1 MRVRLLAMRNEDYD
15 RELLAIVTSFCVLV
29 AAAVSVFDI
38 TPSVTKSAAAAS
50 SPVEQL
56 SVTPVR
62 VVGTP
67 FVPNT
72 NPSQR

>member
-15 RELLAIVTSFCVLV
+15 RELLAIVTSFCVLI
-29 AAAVSVFDI
+29 AAAVSVLDI
-38 TPSVTKSAAAAS
+38 SPSAAKSAGAS
-50 SPVEQL
+50 TALEHPTATS
-56 SVTPVR
+56 VR

-72 NPSQR
+72 NPSER

>member
-1 MRVRLLAMRNEDYD
+1 MHNEDYD
-15 RELLAIVTSFCVLV
+15 RELLAFVTLFSVVV
-29 AAAVSVFDI
+29 AAAVSVLD
-38 TPSVTKSAAAAS
+38 PSTSVANSPTQAS
-50 SPVEQL
+50 VRAEPASPL
-56 SVTPVR
+56 PVR

>member
-1 MRVRLLAMRNEDYD
+1 MRTRLLAMRNEDYD

-38 TPSVTKSAAAAS
+38 SSSMTKSAAAAS
-50 SPVEQL
+50 STVEQPAA
-56 SVTPVR
+56 TAVR

>member
-15 RELLAIVTSFCVLV
+15 RELLAIVTSFCVLI
-29 AAAVSVFDI
+29 AAAVSVLDI
-38 TPSVTKSAAAAS
+38 SPSAAKSAAGAS
-50 SPVEQL
+50 TSLEHPTAT
-56 SVTPVR
+56 SVR

-72 NPSQR
+72 NPSER

>member
-1 MRVRLLAMRNEDYD
+1 VRLIVMRNEDYD
-15 RELLAIVTSFCVLV
+15 RELLAIVTSCCVLI
-29 AAAVSVFDI
+29 AAAVTVLDI
-38 TPSVTKSAAAAS
+38 SPSATKGAATASTSA
-50 SPVEQL
+50 EQ
-56 SVTPVR
+56 SAVATVR